1 MLLPA
6 DLLSST
12 LMPWALA
19 APALPLLLMLYGKSP
34 FTGLNV
40 SILLVCV
47 VTMLT
52 NMIYGILPK
61 TPPSIRNDIHLT
73 GIITESALSLVLI
86 WNLISNG
93 LLRKII
99 IAVATIM
106 VGGLTLMMAFDADIS
121 DLKDALSVSYLAI
134 AALSGIALFSISTST
149 TEDFLTGEPGF
160 WTGAAITFHFGLM
173 ALLLAALP
181 ALNMKDWS
189 LFPGFSLLY
198 LISNSVRY
206 LAFSAAVHTES
217 KRTVQQNPVND

>member
-12 LMPWALA
+12 FMPWALA

-73 GIITESALSLVLI
+73 GIIIESALSLVLI
-86 WNLISNG
+86 WNLIANG
-93 LLRKII
+93 LLRKVI
-99 IAVATIM
+99 IAVAAIM
-106 VGGLTLMMAFDADIS
+106 IGGLTLMMAFDADIA
-121 DLKDALSVSYLAI
+121 DIKYALSIAYLAI
-134 AALSGIALFSISTST
+134 AILSGIALFKISEST
-149 TEDFLTGEPGF
+149 KENFLTADPAF
-160 WTGAAITFHFGLM
+160 WTGAGLSFHFGLM
-173 ALLLAALP
+173 ALLLTVLP
-181 ALNMKDWS
+181 AINLKDWS
-189 LFPGFSLLY
+189 MLPGFSLLY
-198 LISNSVRY
+198 LISNSIRY
-206 LAFSAAVHTES
+206 IVFSAAVHTES
-217 KRTVQQNPVND
+217 IREFQRKS